1 MDYIILYVSASVYFL
16 LACVFF
22 SAASIQKPVLK
33 YLFRFIGKVLGM
45 LVFPAILV
53 FFLCPWYGNAEVAA
67 EWALYIMASALTM
80 ALVCSAISKV
90 TKWNFI

>member
-1 MDYIILYVSASVYFL
+1 MNYLILYASASVYFL

-33 YLFRFIGKVLGM
+33 YLFRFIGKLLGM

-53 FFLCPWYGNAEVAA
+53 LLLCPWYGNVDKAA
-67 EWALYIMASALTM
+67 EWALYIMTSAITI
-80 ALVCSAISKV
+80 ALVCHFISKV
-90 TKWNFI
+90 TKWRFI